1 MFWCL
6 SPWVYLTWGSLCF
19 LDLDNYFFSHF
30 RQGCDYNLFKYFLRP
45 FLLFTFFFWFP
56 CNLNIGRLNLSQ
68 ESLRMSLFLFIPFFF
83 ILLHRSYL
91 CHSVFHAIYLFFC
104 LSYSA
109 IESLFVLLICDCG
122 SHHCSF
128 VF

>member
-1 MFWCL
+1 MSWHV
-6 SPWVYLTWGSLCF
+6 SPGVSPGWDSLCF
-19 LDLDNYFFSHF
+19 LSLGDYFLFHIIEVFNS
-30 RQGCDYNLFKYFLRP
+30 NLFKYFLRP

-91 CHSVFHAIYLFFC
+91 CHSVFHAVYLFFC

-109 IESLFVLLICDCG
+109 VESLFVLLICDCV